1 MGMLPGSGT
10 NTAKAR
16 DSNAIKGCEVE
27 QRSNDSAEAEVHDLD
42 AKLPPTPPADLAGV
56 RLRPAAL
63 VRWGFFAGVGL
74 LLAYAAAQA
83 LLSVRNLLVLVL
95 VAMFLAV
102 SLDPAVR
109 WLTARGLQRGLAV
122 ALILV
127 VLLAILAAFLVSVIP
142 HLVGQFTTLVHT
154 LPSYLAKLADRSRRY
169 QDLNTRYHL
178 SQRLEGVVSQLPERL
193 ASGALGLTTRILGGL
208 IAVLTVLVFTI
219 YFLLDLP
226 RLRRGVVRLFTVD
239 RRARYGAMVDI
250 VVDKVGAYMIGRLAI
265 GLMGGVVAG
274 IALAVLGVPYAL
286 PLAILI
292 GLLDVI
298 PLLGHPV
305 GSVIAVLV
313 ALFTV
318 PLWPTTVLLILVLLA
333 YQQVENYLIGPRI
346 LGHSVEISS
355 AAVLLATLI
364 GGAILGVVGALMAI
378 PIAAAVKVLLV
389 QQIDQH
395 EAAAAAANRRPRWRR
410 HRTDT
415 TEQRPPIANR
425 PGPAAKR

>member
-1 MGMLPGSGT
+1 
-10 NTAKAR
+10 
-16 DSNAIKGCEVE
+16 VE
-27 QRSNDSAEAEVHDLD
+27 QRSNESAEVEARDLD
-42 AKLPPTPPADLAGV
+42 AKLPPSPPSDLAGG

-63 VRWGFFAGVGL
+63 VRWGFFTGVGL

-109 WLTARGLQRGLAV
+109 WLVARGLPRGLAV
-122 ALILV
+122 AFILV
-127 VLLAILAAFLVSVIP
+127 VLVAILAAFLVSVIP
-142 HLVGQFTTLVHT
+142 PLVSQFTTLVHT
-154 LPSYLAKLADRSRRY
+154 LPSYLTSLANRSRRY

-178 SQRLEGVVSQLPERL
+178 SQRLEGLVGQLPERL
-193 ASGALGLTTRILGGL
+193 ASGALGLTSRILSGL

-250 VVDKVGAYMIGRLAI
+250 MVDKVGTYMIGRLAI
-265 GLMGGVVAG
+265 GVLGGVVAG
-274 IALAVLGVPYAL
+274 IALAVLRVPYAL
-286 PLAILI
+286 PLAIFI

-318 PLWPTTVLLILVLLA
+318 PLWPTTVVLILVLLA

-355 AAVLLATLI
+355 AAVLLATLL
-364 GGAILGVVGALMAI
+364 GAAILGVVGALMAI

-395 EAAAAAANRRPRWRR
+395 EAAAAAANQRRRRRR
-410 HRTDT
+410 HQTDT
-415 TEQRPPIANR
+415 RDQHPPGANGR
-425 PGPAAKR
+425 VPPAKQ

>member
-1 MGMLPGSGT
+1 
-10 NTAKAR
+10 
-16 DSNAIKGCEVE
+16 
-27 QRSNDSAEAEVHDLD
+27 
-42 AKLPPTPPADLAGV
+42 
-56 RLRPAAL
+56 
-63 VRWGFFAGVGL
+63 
-74 LLAYAAAQA
+74 
-83 LLSVRNLLVLVL
+83 
-95 VAMFLAV
+95 
-102 SLDPAVR
+102 
-109 WLTARGLQRGLAV
+109 
-122 ALILV
+122 
-127 VLLAILAAFLVSVIP
+127 
-142 HLVGQFTTLVHT
+142 
-154 LPSYLAKLADRSRRY
+154 
-169 QDLNTRYHL
+169 
-178 SQRLEGVVSQLPERL
+178 
-193 ASGALGLTTRILGGL
+193 
-208 IAVLTVLVFTI
+208 
-219 YFLLDLP
+219 
-226 RLRRGVVRLFTVD
+226 
-239 RRARYGAMVDI
+239 
-250 VVDKVGAYMIGRLAI
+250 VGAYMIGRLAI

-395 EAAAAAANRRPRWRR
+395 EAAAAAANQRPRWRR

>member
-1 MGMLPGSGT
+1 
-10 NTAKAR
+10 
-16 DSNAIKGCEVE
+16 
-27 QRSNDSAEAEVHDLD
+27 
-42 AKLPPTPPADLAGV
+42 
-56 RLRPAAL
+56 
-63 VRWGFFAGVGL
+63 
-74 LLAYAAAQA
+74 
-83 LLSVRNLLVLVL
+83 
-95 VAMFLAV
+95 
-102 SLDPAVR
+102 
-109 WLTARGLQRGLAV
+109 
-122 ALILV
+122 
-127 VLLAILAAFLVSVIP
+127 
-142 HLVGQFTTLVHT
+142 
-154 LPSYLAKLADRSRRY
+154 
-169 QDLNTRYHL
+169 
-178 SQRLEGVVSQLPERL
+178 
-193 ASGALGLTTRILGGL
+193 
-208 IAVLTVLVFTI
+208 
-219 YFLLDLP
+219 
-226 RLRRGVVRLFTVD
+226 
-239 RRARYGAMVDI
+239 MVDI

-265 GLMGGVVAG
+265 GLLGGVVAG

-415 TEQRPPIANR
+415 TQERPATGD
-425 PGPAAKR
+425 GPAPPAKR

>member
-1 MGMLPGSGT
+1 
-10 NTAKAR
+10 
-16 DSNAIKGCEVE
+16 VE
-27 QRSNDSAEAEVHDLD
+27 QRSHDSAEAEVRDLD
-42 AKLPPTPPADLAGV
+42 AKLPPPASPPADLAGG
-56 RLRPAAL
+56 RIRPAAL

-74 LLAYAAAQA
+74 LLAYGAAQA
-83 LLSVRNLLVLVL
+83 LLSVRNLLVLIL

-109 WLTARGLQRGLAV
+109 WLTARGLPRGLAV

-127 VLLAILAAFLVSVIP
+127 VLVAILAAFLVSVIP
-142 HLVGQFTTLVHT
+142 HLVSQFTTLVHT
-154 LPSYLAKLADRSRRY
+154 LPSYLAQLAERSRRY
-169 QDLNTRYHL
+169 QDLNTRYQL
-178 SQRLEGVVSQLPERL
+178 SQRLEGVVGQLPGRL
-193 ASGALGLTTRILGGL
+193 ASGALGLTSRILGGL

-239 RRARYGAMVDI
+239 RRARYTAMVDI
-250 VVDKVGAYMIGRLAI
+250 MVDKVGTYMIGRLAI
-265 GLMGGVVAG
+265 GLLGGVVAG
-274 IALAVLGVPYAL
+274 IALAVLRVPYAL

-292 GLLDVI
+292 GLLNVI

-313 ALFTV
+313 ALLTV
-318 PLWPTTVLLILVLLA
+318 PLWPTTIVLIAVLLA
-333 YQQVENYLIGPRI
+333 YQQIENYLIGPRI

-355 AAVLLATLI
+355 AAVLLATLL
-364 GGAILGVVGALMAI
+364 GAAILGVVGALMAI

-395 EAAAAAANRRPRWRR
+395 EATAAAADRRPRWRR

-415 TEQRPPIANR
+415 AEQHPSTSD
-425 PGPAAKR
+425 GPAPPAKR

>member
-1 MGMLPGSGT
+1 
-10 NTAKAR
+10 
-16 DSNAIKGCEVE
+16 VE
-27 QRSNDSAEAEVHDLD
+27 QRPNESAEAEVHDLD

-74 LLAYAAAQA
+74 LLAYGAALTLLQA
-83 LLSVRNLLVLVL
+83 RNLLVLIL
-95 VAMFLAV
+95 AAMFLAV

-109 WLTARGLQRGLAV
+109 WLVARGLPRGLAV
-122 ALILV
+122 AVILLV
-127 VLLAILAAFLVSVIP
+127 VGAILTAFLVSVIP

-178 SQRLEGVVSQLPERL
+178 SQRLEGVVAQLPQRL
-193 ASGALGLTTRILGGL
+193 ASGALGLTSRILGGL
-208 IAVLTVLVFTI
+208 IALLTVLVFTI

-239 RRARYGAMVDI
+239 RRARYAAMVDI

-265 GLMGGVVAG
+265 GLMGGLVAG

-292 GLLDVI
+292 GLLDVV

-346 LGHSVEISS
+346 LGHTVEISS
-355 AAVLLATLI
+355 AAVLLATLL
-364 GGAILGVVGALMAI
+364 GAAVLGVVGALMAI

-395 EAAAAAANRRPRWRR
+395 EAAAAAANRQRRRRR

-415 TEQRPPIANR
+415 AQQPPSTADG
-425 PGPAAKR
+425 PGSAAKQ

>member
-1 MGMLPGSGT
+1 MDQRPDQS
-10 NTAKAR
+10 TA
-16 DSNAIKGCEVE
+16 
-27 QRSNDSAEAEVHDLD
+27 AEVGDLD
-42 AKLPPTPPADLAGV
+42 AKLPASPPADLAGGGP
-56 RLRPAAL
+56 RPAAL

-83 LLSVRNLLVLVL
+83 LLSARNLLVLVL

-109 WLTARGLQRGLAV
+109 WLVARGLPRGLAV
-122 ALILV
+122 AVILV
-127 VLLAILAAFLVSVIP
+127 VLGAILAAFLVSVIP

-154 LPSYLAKLADRSRRY
+154 LPSYLARLADRSRRY
-169 QDLNTRYHL
+169 QELNTRYHL
-178 SQRLEGVVSQLPERL
+178 SQRLEGVVAELPERL
-193 ASGALGLTTRILGGL
+193 ASGALGLTSRILGGL
-208 IAVLTVLVFTI
+208 IAAITVLVFTI

-239 RRARYGAMVDI
+239 RRARYGAMVD
-250 VVDKVGAYMIGRLAI
+250 VMVDKVGTYMIGRLAI
-265 GLMGGVVAG
+265 GLLGGLVAG
-274 IALAVLGVPYAL
+274 IALAVLGIPYAL

-305 GSVIAVLV
+305 GSALAVLV

-318 PLWPTTVLLILVLLA
+318 PLWPTTVVLILVLVA

-346 LGHSVEISS
+346 LSHSVEISS
-355 AAVLLATLI
+355 AAVLLAALL
-364 GGAILGVVGALMAI
+364 GAAVLGVVGALMAI
-378 PIAAAVKVLLV
+378 PVAAAVKVLLV
-389 QQIDQH
+389 QQIDRH
-395 EAAAAAANRRPRWRR
+395 EAAAAAANRRPQWRR

-415 TEQRPPIANR
+415 AKPHPPTANR
-425 PGPAAKR
+425 PPPPARQ

>member
-1 MGMLPGSGT
+1 V
-10 NTAKAR
+10 
-16 DSNAIKGCEVE
+16 VE
-27 QRSNDSAEAEVHDLD
+27 QRSTESAEAEVRDLD
-42 AKLPPTPPADLAGV
+42 AKMPPSPPPSDLAGDH
-56 RLRPAAL
+56 LRPATL
-63 VRWGFFAGVGL
+63 IRWGFFAGVGL
-74 LLAYAAAQA
+74 LLAYAAVQA
-83 LLSVRNLLVLVL
+83 LLSARNLLALVL

-109 WLTARGLQRGLAV
+109 WLVARGLPRGLAV
-122 ALILV
+122 ACILV
-127 VLLAILAAFLVSVIP
+127 VLVAILVLFLVSVIP
-142 HLVGQFTTLVHT
+142 RLVSQFTTLVDT
-154 LPSYLAKLADRSRRY
+154 LPSYLARLADRSRRY
-169 QDLNTRYHL
+169 QDLNARYHL
-178 SQRLEGVVSQLPERL
+178 SSRLEVVVGQLPERL
-193 ASGALGLTTRILGGL
+193 ASGALGLTSRILGGL
-208 IAVLTVLVFTI
+208 FAVLTVLVFTI

-250 VVDKVGAYMIGRLAI
+250 MVDKVGSYMIGRLAI
-265 GLMGGVVAG
+265 GLLGGAVAG
-274 IALAVLGVPYAL
+274 IALAALRVPYAL

-305 GSVIAVLV
+305 GTVVAVLV

-318 PLWPTTVLLILVLLA
+318 PLWPTTVLLVVVLLA

-346 LGHSVEISS
+346 LGHSVEISP
-355 AAVLLATLI
+355 AAVLLATLL
-364 GGAILGVVGALMAI
+364 GAAILGVVGALMAI

-395 EAAAAAANRRPRWRR
+395 EAAAAAASRRRRWR

-415 TEQRPPIANR
+415 AQQPPPTSNR
-425 PGPAAKR
+425 PAPPAKP

>member
-1 MGMLPGSGT
+1 
-10 NTAKAR
+10 
-16 DSNAIKGCEVE
+16 VE
-27 QRSNDSAEAEVHDLD
+27 QRSDESDEAEVRDLD
-42 AKLPPTPPADLAGV
+42 AKLPPTPPPADLGGG

-74 LLAYAAAQA
+74 LLAYAGAQV

-109 WLTARGLQRGLAV
+109 WLTARGLSRGLAV
-122 ALILV
+122 AVILV
-127 VLLAILAAFLVSVIP
+127 VLVAILGAFLVSVIP
-142 HLVGQFTTLVHT
+142 HLVSQFTTLVHT
-154 LPSYLAKLADRSRRY
+154 LPSYLTRLEDRSRRY
-169 QDLNTRYHL
+169 QDLNARYHL
-178 SQRLEGVVSQLPERL
+178 SQRLEGIIGQLPGRL
-193 ASGALGLTTRILGGL
+193 ASGALGLTSRIVGGL
-208 IAVLTVLVFTI
+208 IAVLTVLVFTV

-239 RRARYGAMVDI
+239 RRARYGAMVD
-250 VVDKVGAYMIGRLAI
+250 VMVDKVGTYMIGRLAI
-265 GLMGGVVAG
+265 GLLGGVVAG
-274 IALAVLGVPYAL
+274 IALAVLRVPYAL

-298 PLLGHPV
+298 PLLGHPL

-313 ALFTV
+313 ALLTV
-318 PLWPTTVLLILVLLA
+318 PLWPTTVVLIVVLLA

-355 AAVLLATLI
+355 AAVLLATLL
-364 GGAILGVVGALMAI
+364 GAAILGVVGALMAI

-395 EAAAAAANRRPRWRR
+395 EATAATANQRRPWRR
-410 HRTDT
+410 HRTDPA
-415 TEQRPPIANR
+415 ELPPPTANG

>member
-1 MGMLPGSGT
+1 
-10 NTAKAR
+10 
-16 DSNAIKGCEVE
+16 VE
-27 QRSNDSAEAEVHDLD
+27 QRSNESAETEVHDLD
-42 AKLPPTPPADLAGV
+42 AKLPPTPPPDLAGI

-83 LLSVRNLLVLVL
+83 LLSARNLLVLVV

-109 WLTARGLQRGLAV
+109 WLTARGLPRGLAV
-122 ALILV
+122 ALILA

-142 HLVGQFTTLVHT
+142 HLVGQFTTLVQT

-169 QDLNTRYHL
+169 QDLNLRYHL
-178 SQRLEGVVSQLPERL
+178 SQRLEGLVAQLPERL
-193 ASGALGLTTRILGGL
+193 ASGALGLTSRILGGL
-208 IAVLTVLVFTI
+208 IAALTVLVFTV

-265 GLMGGVVAG
+265 GLLGGVVAG
-274 IALAVLGVPYAL
+274 IALAVLRVPYAL

-305 GSVIAVLV
+305 GSVIAILV
-313 ALFTV
+313 ALVTV
-318 PLWPTTVLLILVLLA
+318 PLWPTTAVLAVVLLA

-346 LGHSVEISS
+346 LGHTVEISS
-355 AAVLLATLI
+355 AAVLLATLV

-395 EAAAAAANRRPRWRR
+395 EAAAAAAGPRPRWRR
-410 HRTDT
+410 HRTDPA
-415 TEQRPPIANR
+415 EQRPPTTHGAA
-425 PGPAAKR
+425 PPAKQ

>member
-1 MGMLPGSGT
+1 
-10 NTAKAR
+10 
-16 DSNAIKGCEVE
+16 VE
-27 QRSNDSAEAEVHDLD
+27 QRSNESAEAEVRDLD
-42 AKLPPTPPADLAGV
+42 AKLPPSAPSDLAGG
-56 RLRPAAL
+56 RLRPAVL
-63 VRWGFFAGVGL
+63 VRWGFFTGVGL

-109 WLTARGLQRGLAV
+109 WLVARGLPRGLAV

-127 VLLAILAAFLVSVIP
+127 VLVAILAAFLVSVIP

-154 LPSYLAKLADRSRRY
+154 LPSYLTRLADRSRRY
-169 QDLNTRYHL
+169 QDLNTRYDL
-178 SQRLEGVVSQLPERL
+178 SQRLEGLVGQLPERL
-193 ASGALGLTTRILGGL
+193 ASGALGLTSRILSGL
-208 IAVLTVLVFTI
+208 IAVLTVLVFTV

-250 VVDKVGAYMIGRLAI
+250 MVDKVGSYMIGRLAI
-265 GLMGGVVAG
+265 GLLGGVVAG
-274 IALAVLGVPYAL
+274 IALAVLRVPYAL
-286 PLAILI
+286 PLAIFI

-318 PLWPTTVLLILVLLA
+318 PLWPTTVVLILVLLA

-355 AAVLLATLI
+355 AAVLLATLL
-364 GGAILGVVGALMAI
+364 GAAILGVVGALMAI

-395 EAAAAAANRRPRWRR
+395 EAAAAAANQQRRRRR
-410 HRTDT
+410 HRPHTND
-415 TEQRPPIANR
+415 QHSPGANGRVPPAE
-425 PGPAAKR
+425 